1 MLDDPS
7 GGIQSQEDPMIGYLI
22 EVIVASIVVSVVS
35 SALHLTPKYPKR
47 IHRIL
52 QQVLNTGLLTV
63 LLIYLFAN
71 DIEPGLVVTGS
82 MIFLVFIA
90 SIVATNFIAR
100 KRGQNTA

>member
-1 MLDDPS
+1 
-7 GGIQSQEDPMIGYLI
+7 MIGYLI

-35 SALHLTPKYPKR
+35 STLRLTPKYPKL
-47 IHRIL
+47 IHLIL
-52 QQVLNTGLLTV
+52 LHVLNSGLMTV

-90 SIVATNFIAR
+90 SIIITNFISR
-100 KRGQNTA
+100 RSGRNTATDEK